1 MKRNPGVWRPG
12 IRTAPRFPKQ
22 AVQAA
27 QEVETA
33 AQRPIRAREQ
43 SATRARPSCPPPKP
57 LVSESG
63 GTRPTLRRH
72 PSGVPP
78 GRPRGASRPLRKARN
93 PPAGRT
99 DEPQLARSPPTWRE
113 FGPASTRRCLGPLDA
128 QQPLARGAGVQSAA
142 QRTAETSAAEVRRPH
157 PGPRRPA
164 ANSAARG
171 GRGGDVARGAR
182 HEARGA
188 RARRGRAAGARRAWS
203 ARSLGGG
210 RKERAPSAA
219 SASYFL
225 SGFLLE
231 EEKHLFPASFVFL
244 SAWRL
249 DAGAYF

>member
-1 MKRNPGVWRPG
+1 MKRKPGVWRPG

-22 AVQAA
+22 AVQEA
-27 QEVETA
+27 QEVVGDCSRA
-33 AQRPIRAREQ
+33 ADPRPGAERDQGTPVLSLPGRVCPRSPRSPNQAGPSQHRA
-43 SATRARPSCPPPKP
+43 ATRA
-57 LVSESG
+57 
-63 GTRPTLRRH
+63 
-72 PSGVPP
+72 VPP
-78 GRPRGASRPLRKARN
+78 RPPRGASRPLRKARDRS
-93 PPAGRT
+93 AGRT

-113 FGPASTRRCLGPLDA
+113 LGPGSA
-128 QQPLARGAGVQSAA
+128 GRSTAPGSRSRLAERSSALRRD
-142 QRTAETSAAEVRRPH
+142 QRRRDP
-157 PGPRRPA
+157 PATPRPA
-164 ANSAARG
+164 PPSSQLCGASG
-171 GRGGDVARGAR
+171 PGGDVARGAR
-182 HEARGA
+182 REARGA
-188 RARRGRAAGARRAWS
+188 RARRGRAAGARGPWS